1 MGLQPILQRAAAIQI
16 VGNTYPSPSFAPTKL
31 NVADDPTRD
40 VEIRRPC
47 KFSLWDSVPL
57 EVPRKL
63 HSSGLSRPLANWIRL
78 FLLITFLQEG
88 SATSFN
94 ESLASSCHPADD
106 VSTYGFGFGV
116 VFSTVG
122 FGHFAVVWFG
132 ALIWI
137 YASNVPMLPP
147 FGFSFPQRL
156 HKPHRPPFQQ
166 VPCSHFRFRVCF
178 AMAIFL
184 SLFYGV
190 GAGAPLAPESAAEDA
205 RATSI
210 HLAADRVLRSQT
222 RQSHGQ
228 LVEQFQTWLFFE
240 HGISW
245 NDLFGK
251 KPWDPELFGWW
262 LIAEIFTVLE
272 NLTRGI
278 LRPSMRLLFY
288 VQF

>member
-1 MGLQPILQRAAAIQI
+1 MDLDSG
-16 VGNTYPSPSFAPTKL
+16 SSF
-31 NVADDPTRD
+31 
-40 VEIRRPC
+40 RRLDLD
-47 KFSLWDSVPL
+47 F
-57 EVPRKL
+57 
-63 HSSGLSRPLANWIRL
+63 
-78 FLLITFLQEG
+78 
-88 SATSFN
+88 
-94 ESLASSCHPADD
+94 
-106 VSTYGFGFGV
+106 
-116 VFSTVG
+116 
-122 FGHFAVVWFG
+122 FAVVLFV

-156 HKPHRPPFQQ
+156 HKPHRPPISAGLVKPFSIS
-166 VPCSHFRFRVCF
+166 CLLCHGHFSF
-178 AMAIFL
+178 AVFW
-184 SLFYGV
+184 SRGRGPF
-190 GAGAPLAPESAAEDA
+190 LAPESAAEDA

-210 HLAADRVLRSQT
+210 HSAADRILRSQT

-228 LVEQFQTWLFFE
+228 LIEQFQTWLFFE

-262 LIAEIFTVLE
+262 LMAEIFTVLE

-278 LRPSMRLLFY
+278 LRPSMRLLVY